1 MLHYISDWNE
11 FQFAFDGE
19 ISPGRRKKIF
29 IKLYDI
35 KNEKRFAEKIS
46 VRMKDTRNF

>member
-19 ISPGRRKKIF
+19 ISPGRGKKHLSNCMILKMRNDSQ
-29 IKLYDI
+29 IL
-35 KNEKRFAEKIS
+35 
-46 VRMKDTRNF
+46 VRIKDTRNL